1 MYKDV
6 CKFHYFLKSFGC
18 QMNSADSDF
27 IAGLLTARGFA
38 ESKDAETADVLLVN
52 TCCVREKAENRA
64 LAQIREYCAI
74 KKKDSLLWVVG
85 CAAQRAGEELKK
97 KIPNIQRVIGAQEIE
112 FIEEK
117 IDEYLLPLGHFEVLP
132 QKIKSKW
139 SAFLPVMRGCNNFCT
154 YCIVPFV
161 RGREHCVK
169 SAQICEQAQE
179 IVAGGASEIT
189 LLGQN
194 VNSYRDDNLDFADLL
209 VKVSQT
215 QGLKRLRFMT
225 SHPKDISE
233 KLVETIAKTPNLCK
247 HIHLPVQSGSSAV
260 LEKMNRKYTREQY
273 LEKIAMIR
281 KIIPDC
287 DITTDAMV
295 GFPDETQKQFDETVS
310 LFEQVKF
317 SFAFMFAYSQRD
329 GTAAAAC
336 KERVQI
342 SQEEKLRR
350 LAKLVEVQNSIT
362 KDFYSSMISKEF
374 EVFFTLEQ
382 NKKNAHSWVGQD
394 FGAKRILVDT
404 QQDLGGKIAKV
415 KIINSSGMTLVG
427 ELV

>member
-1 MYKDV
+1 MYN
-6 CKFHYFLKSFGC
+6 YFLKSFGC
-18 QMNSADSDF
+18 QMNGADSDF
-27 IAGLLTARGFA
+27 LAGLLTARGFLP
-38 ESKDAETADVLLVN
+38 SQNAETADVLIVN
-52 TCCVREKAENRA
+52 TCSVRQKAENRA
-64 LAQIREYCAI
+64 LAQIKEYAAI
-74 KKKDSLLWVVG
+74 KKKDSLLWVIG
-85 CAAQRAGEELKK
+85 CTAQKAGEELKN

-117 IDEYLLPLGHFEVLP
+117 IDEYLLPLGHFDAAP

-139 SAFLPVMRGCNNFCT
+139 SSFLPIMRGCDNFCT

-169 SAQICEQAQE
+169 SAQVCSQAQE
-179 IVAGGASEIT
+179 IIAGGALEIT

-194 VNSYRDDNLDFADLL
+194 VNSYKDEKTDFADLL
-209 VKVSQT
+209 AQVSQIE
-215 QGLKRLRFMT
+215 GVKRLRFMT

-233 KLVETIAKTPNLCK
+233 KLVETIAKTPNLCR

-260 LEKMNRKYTREQY
+260 LQKMNRKYTREQY

-295 GFPDETQKQFDETVS
+295 GFPGETQEQFYETIS
-310 LFEQVKF
+310 LFEEVRF
-317 SFAFMFAYSQRD
+317 TSAFMFAYSPRD
-329 GTAAAAC
+329 ATAAC
-336 KERVQI
+336 KEQGQVL
-342 SQEEKLRR
+342 QEEKLRR

-374 EVFFTLEQ
+374 EVLFTLEQ
-382 NKKNAHSWVGQD
+382 NKKNAHSWVGLD

-404 QQDLGGKIAKV
+404 QQNLGGKIANV
-415 KIINSSGMTLVG
+415 KIVKSSGMTLVG
-427 ELV
+427 ELI